1 MFVTTPTQ
9 APEKGASV
17 SGEPTVASLDDAPR
31 RLFTVD
37 EYHRMFEAGILGDD
51 ERVELLEGVIVVLP
65 SQNPPHASAIQ
76 RLNKWLVRQLD
87 DSLALLPQLPVTLG
101 SRSEPVPD
109 LAVVRA
115 EDIDRKTL
123 PKTALLVI
131 EVADTSL
138 RKDRGFKAA
147 LYARFGIAEYWIVVV
162 QESAVEVY
170 RDPDPAAGR
179 YRTLLTMAK
188 EGTLVPARVPGV
200 SISLADLFA

>member
-1 MFVTTPTQ
+1 MSVTTPTH

-17 SGEPTVASLDDAPR
+17 SLEPTVASLDDASR

-37 EYHRMFEAGILGDD
+37 EYHRMFDAGILGDD
-51 ERVELLEGVIVVLP
+51 ERVELLEGVIVVMP
-65 SQNPPHASAIQ
+65 TQNPPHASAIQ
-76 RLNKWLVRQLD
+76 RLNKWLARQLD

-115 EDIDRKTL
+115 EDINRKTL
-123 PKTALLVI
+123 PRTALLVI
-131 EVADTSL
+131 EVADTIL

-147 LYARFGIAEYWIVVV
+147 LYARFGIPEYWIVNV
-162 QESAVEVY
+162 QDSTVEVF
-170 RDPDPAAGR
+170 REPDAERGR

-188 EGTLVPARVPGV
+188 SETLSPVSVPGV
-200 SISLADLFA
+200 TISLSELFA